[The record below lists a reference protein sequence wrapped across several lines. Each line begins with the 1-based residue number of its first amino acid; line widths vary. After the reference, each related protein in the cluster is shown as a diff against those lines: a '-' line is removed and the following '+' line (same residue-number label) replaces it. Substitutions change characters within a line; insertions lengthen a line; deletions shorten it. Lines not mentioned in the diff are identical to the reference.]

1 VGPSALAL
9 FTAEMNY
16 RTQFKRI
23 ELVLLV
29 AVCCQSFG
37 QGARKSIADRA
48 IPVMKVTRANARDCL
63 YRLTKD
69 YKVPFGI
76 DASYHSRID
85 ENEVGPVIE
94 ARTVREVLD
103 ALTVFFPEYSWSEI
117 DGVIDISPAGA
128 PDSMLDTM
136 VYDLHV
142 KNKTVNQ
149 IKYMI
154 YNTPEVKQALQNSGT
169 KLSNDPEA
177 TWQSVDEGRYSFAF
191 HKMTVRQ
198 IMNQLIR
205 KTNVKYWVAMRVE
218 VGGKGVYLV
227 SVR

>member
-1 VGPSALAL
+1 
-9 FTAEMNY
+9 MNY
-16 RTQFKRI
+16 RQQFKVVLI
-23 ELVLLV
+23 VLLI
-29 AVCCQSFG
+29 AGCCQAFG
-37 QGARKSIADRA
+37 QGARKSIADRE
-48 IPVMKVTRANARDCL
+48 IPVMKISRANARDCL
-63 YRLTKD
+63 YRLTTD
-69 YKVPFGI
+69 YKIRFGI

-85 ENEVGPVIE
+85 EKEVGPVIE

-103 ALTVFFPEYSWSEI
+103 AWTVFSPGYSWSEI
-117 DGVIDISPAGA
+117 DGVIDISPAGS

-136 VYDLHV
+136 VYDLRV

-154 YNTPEVKQALQNSGT
+154 YNTPEVKQALQNSGS
-169 KLSNDPEA
+169 KLSNDPES

-198 IMNQLIR
+198 IMDQLIR
-205 KTNVKYWVAMRVE
+205 KTNTKYWVAMRVE
-218 VGGKGVYLV
+218 VGGKGVYFV